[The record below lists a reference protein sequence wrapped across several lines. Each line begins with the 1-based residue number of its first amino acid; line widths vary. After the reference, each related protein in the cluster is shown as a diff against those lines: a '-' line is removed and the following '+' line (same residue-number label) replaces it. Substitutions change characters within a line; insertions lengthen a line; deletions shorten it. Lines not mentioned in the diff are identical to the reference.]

1 VEGAV
6 ITAVSLLGV
15 GVFFCWLAFLG
26 WRYRNED
33 RIGLL
38 EAGILKAAGEEPLPH
53 TRFDRWLQRFQIV
66 MMTLFGPIF
75 LFLGVIGLLNEL
87 EML

>member
-1 VEGAV
+1 VEGQV

-33 RIGLL
+33 RIGL
-38 EAGILKAAGEEPLPH
+38 PH

-75 LFLGVIGLLNEL
+75 LFLSVIVLLNEL